1 VALNSLVV
9 VVPGAA
15 AAAAAA
21 RAAPR
26 ESLAVNIEWR
36 PVTISQLVRIVKLL
50 RDGSK
55 VAQSASPPVPASRP
69 RASYPETV
77 VRTTEKRL

>member
-1 VALNSLVV
+1 MALNSLVV
-9 VVPGAA
+9 VVPGA

-36 PVTISQLVRIVKLL
+36 PATISQLVRIVKLL
-50 RDGSK
+50 RDGNK
-55 VAQSASPPVPASRP
+55 VAQSVSQRVPASRP
-69 RASYPETV
+69 RVSSPEPV
-77 VRTTEKRL
+77 VRTMEKRL